1 MKKLILVCIIA
12 ISITSCEQIIGGLI
26 DSAIENSLDNSD
38 PKYDTFVEIENTSN
52 FQIDNLQFHFGASN
66 TYHLSRIPSTSIT
79 NNHMGFYSISDSPYI
94 SFYINNQFYETRN
107 TNNGSYFEQ
116 GNYILKIKI
125 LSLSSNHFTY
135 ELLEDTN

>member
-1 MKKLILVCIIA
+1 MKKLILITTIA
-12 ISITSCEQIIGGLI
+12 FSLTSCEQIIGDLI

-38 PKYDTFVEIENTSN
+38 PNFDTFVEIENTSN

-66 TYHLSRIPSTSIT
+66 SYQLPRIYPTSVT
-79 NNHMGFYSISDSPYI
+79 NNHMGFYSVSDFPYI
-94 SFYINNQFYETRN
+94 SFYINNQFYETIN
-107 TNNGSYFEQ
+107 TNNSSYIEQ